1 MMFAADLIAAQYRDY
16 ATDHRVLVR
25 GQTEV
30 AERFNASIVSAISDP
45 CVEASDL
52 GCECDFPENA
62 PPAVREAKAR
72 LVEKS
77 GLTALRP
84 ISPEDG
90 PRMSN
95 RIRAVAGLRQA
106 VADDRMVEGWVEGP
120 CAEAADLRGLN
131 RLMLDFYDDPSFVG
145 DLMDLATE
153 QAVRFAQAQV
163 KVGADIVGIGDAASS
178 LIGGALYRTFV
189 LPRTARIVNA
199 IHAAGAA
206 VRLHICGTIIDL
218 LGSIASLPIDQLDV
232 DSMNDMEAVRRSVS
246 VTLCGNLDPVRV
258 VRDGNP
264 RSIRHALA
272 NCRRASG
279 VRYIVGAG
287 CEIPRDTPAEHLA
300 AMAEFAAD
308 PDAGPSTE

>member
-1 MMFAADLIAAQYRDY
+1 MMFAADLVAAQYRDY

-30 AERFNASIVSAISDP
+30 AERFDASVVSAISDP

-62 PPAVREAKAR
+62 PPAVREEKAR

-77 GLTALRP
+77 GLIGLQSLP
-84 ISPEDG
+84 PEDG

-95 RIRAVAGLRQA
+95 RIRAVAALRQA
-106 VADDRMVEGWVEGP
+106 VGDDLMVEGWVEGP

-131 RLMLDFYDDPSFVG
+131 RLMLDFYDDPSFVA

-153 QAVRFAQAQV
+153 QAIRFADAQV
-163 KVGADIVGIGDAASS
+163 SAGADIVGIGDAASS
-178 LIGGALYRTFV
+178 LIGGALYRSFV
-189 LPRTARIVNA
+189 LPRTARIVDA

-218 LGSIASLPIDQLDV
+218 LGSIASLPVDQLDV
-232 DSMNDMEAVRRSVS
+232 DSMNDMATVRRSVG
-246 VTLCGNLDPVRV
+246 VALCGNLDPVRV
-258 VRDGNP
+258 VRDGDP
-264 RSIRHALA
+264 QLIRRALA

-279 VRYIVGAG
+279 VPYIVGAG
-287 CEIPRDTPAEHLA
+287 CEIPRGTPPEHLS

-308 PDAGPSTE
+308 PEVGESSE